1 MKKLLSLILALLFCL
16 SFIVSC
22 EKEDAPSTSEPSSSS
37 EEPTST
43 GPVEETPSGGEAPT
57 EPEVEFIIDNPY
69 TTYEYSSWGPY
80 FFWDMVSSDE
90 EDEGYKIWTFES
102 YEEYYNF
109 VDDTLIGIEE
119 EIGAERIDIDSIGV
133 KESDFE
139 KHIVLGL
146 YYAPKYPI
154 IFGEVSGHIGLIK
167 EPNGKYI
174 LLAET
179 TDYLAPVTPG
189 GVSPADKIIFVLIPK
204 AEVRAQSAD
213 KIDVMLYIYVKDART
228 TPVEYYSWSRYLTQ
242 K

>member
-1 MKKLLSLILALLFCL
+1 MKRLLSLILALLFCL

-22 EKEDAPSTSEPSSSS
+22 EKEEAPSTSEPSSSS

-109 VDDTLIGIEE
+109 VDDTLVGKEE
-119 EIGAERIDIDSIGV
+119 SGDVMIDIDSIGI
-133 KESDFE
+133 KSSDFE
-139 KHIVLGL
+139 THILLGL
-146 YYAPKYPI
+146 FYKSNKPL
-154 IFGEVSGHIGLIK
+154 IFGEIGRLSGG
-167 EPNGKYI
+167 ECV

-179 TDYLAPVTPG
+179 TYTRTTGPVLPTEPK
-189 GVSPADKIIFVLIPK
+189 AKINFVLIPK
-204 AEVRAQSAD
+204 AELRTENVD
-213 KIDVMLYIYVKDART
+213 KINVMLYTHIKDSTVSPVRIYDNI
-228 TPVEYYSWSRYLTQ
+228 EYMMQ